1 MGKTEFTFE
10 GKEGAIYDDGEIY
23 VAGERQGKL
32 YNDGDLYINGRQSG
46 KIYRDG
52 DIYINGENRGELYSN
67 GDIYIDGQMK
77 GKAYKKKEKRTA
89 KQSVPS
95 SSGGYIGGG
104 GFLAETGVLGLA
116 AVLFGIICV
125 CASYIMWT
133 DQLWKTFDRY
143 MEIGWRA
150 YLAKG
155 MFLVIP
161 ICSLIL
167 QIYKIVK
174 QKLGL
179 GGSFSVGLFIQSVS
193 TFLCI
198 TCASCLIDGINDYLD
213 MLKGWGIVAIIFAC
227 ICMALFP
234 AGIGSIIGTL
244 VKKVY
249 WKSKK
254 MMLHTYLMNGTVI

>member
-104 GFLAETGVLGLA
+104 GSLAETGVLGLA

-133 DQLWKTFDRY
+133 DQL
-143 MEIGWRA
+143 
-150 YLAKG
+150 
-155 MFLVIP
+155 
-161 ICSLIL
+161 
-167 QIYKIVK
+167 
-174 QKLGL
+174 
-179 GGSFSVGLFIQSVS
+179 
-193 TFLCI
+193 
-198 TCASCLIDGINDYLD
+198 
-213 MLKGWGIVAIIFAC
+213 
-227 ICMALFP
+227 
-234 AGIGSIIGTL
+234 
-244 VKKVY
+244 
-249 WKSKK
+249 
-254 MMLHTYLMNGTVI
+254 